1 MPLYYCLKFKRCY
14 ISPVSS
20 RSRLWNKVSEMA
32 ILTTRSRSPIALQ
45 LEIAA
50 LRLDLLF
57 FTAFFMCLQCL
68 FNNGGFMET
77 ERLYKVLFYVGSG
90 WNFVISITLFLLVSS
105 LPSIIGIEPPRYP
118 LFIYFDLMSIF
129 FFGCIQWIIA
139 RNLYA
144 HRSFVKMLVWAK
156 LAMGAVLLY
165 SIFLDAPPKA
175 LTGFLAPGVVL
186 DVIFGLIFLRFLIFS
201 RSKIAV

>member
-1 MPLYYCLKFKRCY
+1 
-14 ISPVSS
+14 
-20 RSRLWNKVSEMA
+20 
-32 ILTTRSRSPIALQ
+32 
-45 LEIAA
+45 
-50 LRLDLLF
+50 
-57 FTAFFMCLQCL
+57 
-68 FNNGGFMET
+68 MET

-186 DVIFGLIFLRFLIFS
+186 DVTGTWESVLTATAEPVLDPQLPRMGMTVQAHVARGRHVVFDGRNPNE
-201 RSKIAV
+201 RARE